1 MKILART
8 YRRLPWLHLPAGIL
22 IALLQRTPVLK
33 ITAAAA
39 DRVAISP
46 VGQLLR
52 AAFTAATLGAMHS
65 RAGATTFIVSPS
77 RNINGTVGTRIDVA
91 FTYTGT
97 PSAPQFFN
105 VTGALPPGLA
115 FSPALTFGAVRSGT
129 PTIGGTPTSAG
140 TFTIR
145 VQGVGTGGQGPQ
157 ETITFTITGGAAV
170 APTIS
175 TQPQSQT
182 VLAGTSVTFS
192 VVANGSPPLTYQW
205 RRNGANIAGATAA
218 TLTLPSAQVAEAG
231 AYTVV
236 VTNAASSV
244 TSAAANLTVNAGGGV
259 GSPAITLQPIAVA
272 AANGSTVALTVVATG
287 TPAPTYQWR
296 KDGANVAGAT
306 NAALIL
312 PGVTAASAGSYSV
325 VVANNAGSVT
335 SNGAAVTVGAGT
347 SRLAN
352 LSVRANLA
360 AAQALIVG
368 FTTNGTKNVLLRGIG
383 PTLGVFGVGG
393 AYPDPRLEVFDGSTK
408 VTENDDWN
416 AALAPVFASVGA
428 FALANGGKDAALQAP
443 ISGARTAQLSGTGS
457 GVVLVEV
464 YDSGTGTAV
473 RLVNVSARNFVGT
486 GDNILIAGFV
496 VDGSVGKTLLIRAV
510 GPRLADLGVAGVLAD
525 PKLEIYSGAT
535 KIMENDNWST
545 ALALTAQSV
554 GAFSLNAGSADAAL
568 LVTLPPGSYS
578 AQVSGIAAGTGEALV
593 EVYEVP

>member
-1 MKILART
+1 MTPLARL

-33 ITAAAA
+33 VTAAAA

-65 RAGATTFIVSPS
+65 RAGATTFVISPS
-77 RNINGTVGTRIDVA
+77 RNINGTVGTPIDVV

-97 PSAPQFFN
+97 PSPPQFFN
-105 VTGALPPGLA
+105 VNGALPPGLA
-115 FSPALTFGAVRSGT
+115 FNPALTFGAVRSGT
-129 PTIGGTPTSAG
+129 PTISGTPTQAG

-145 VQGVGTGGQGPQ
+145 VQGVGLAGQGPQ

-182 VLAGTSVTFS
+182 VLAGTSVTFT
-192 VVANGSPPLTYQW
+192 VAANGSPPLTYQW
-205 RRNGANIAGATAA
+205 RRNGTAIAGATAA
-218 TLTLPSAQVAEAG
+218 TFTLPSAQVADAG

-244 TSAAANLTVNAGGGV
+244 TSAAANLVVNAGGGV
-259 GSPAITLQPIAVA
+259 GSPAISLQPLPVA

-287 TPAPTYQWR
+287 TPVPTYQWR
-296 KDGANVAGAT
+296 KDGVNIAGAT
-306 NAALIL
+306 SATLIL
-312 PGVTAASAGSYSV
+312 PGVTAGSAGSYSV
-325 VVANNAGSVT
+325 VVANNAGTAT
-335 SNGAAVTVGAGT
+335 SNSVAVTVGAGT

-383 PTLGVFGVGG
+383 PTLGAFGVSG
-393 AYPDPRLEVFDGSTK
+393 AYPDPRLEVYDGSTK

-416 AALAPVFASVGA
+416 ATLAPVFSSVGA
-428 FALANGGKDAALQAP
+428 FGLTVGAKDAALQAP

-496 VDGSVGKTLLIRAV
+496 VDGSVGKTLLIRAI
-510 GPRLADLGVAGVLAD
+510 GPRLADLGVQGVLAD

-535 KIMENDNWST
+535 KIAENDNWSAT
-545 ALALTAQSV
+545 LALTAQSV
-554 GAFSLNAGSADAAL
+554 GAFPLNAGSGDAAL
-568 LVTLPPGSYS
+568 LVTLPPGAYS
-578 AQVSGIAAGTGEALV
+578 AQVSGFAAGTGEALV

>member
-105 VTGALPPGLA
+105 VSGTLPPGLA
-115 FSPALTFGAVRSGT
+115 FSPTPTFGAVRSGT
-129 PTIGGTPTSAG
+129 PTIGGIPTQAG
-140 TFTIR
+140 TFTVF
-145 VQGVGTGGQGPQ
+145 VQGVGLAGQGVQ
-157 ETITFTITGGAAV
+157 EAISFTITGGAAV

-205 RRNGANIAGATAA
+205 RRNGTAIAGATAA
-218 TLTLPSAQVAEAG
+218 TLTLPSALVAEAG

-272 AANGSTVALTVVATG
+272 AATGSTVALTVVATG

-416 AALAPVFASVGA
+416 AALAPVFSSVGA

-535 KIMENDNWST
+535 KIMENDNWSSV
-545 ALALTAQSV
+545 LALTAQSV

-578 AQVSGIAAGTGEALV
+578 AQVSGIASGTGEALV

>member
-1 MKILART
+1 MTPLARL

-33 ITAAAA
+33 VTAAAA

-65 RAGATTFIVSPS
+65 RAGATTFVISPS

-105 VTGALPPGLA
+105 VSGTLPPGLA
-115 FSPALTFGAVRSGT
+115 YSPAPTFGAVRSAT
-129 PTIGGTPTSAG
+129 PTISGIPTQAG

-157 ETITFTITGGAAV
+157 ETINFTITGGAAV

-175 TQPQSQT
+175 TQPQGQT
-182 VLAGTSVTFS
+182 VLAGTSVTFT
-192 VVANGSPPLTYQW
+192 VAANGSPPLTYQW
-205 RRNGANIAGATAA
+205 RRNGTAIAGATAA
-218 TLTLPSAQVAEAG
+218 TFTLPSAQVADAG

-244 TSAAANLTVNAGGGV
+244 TSAAANLVVNAGGGV
-259 GSPAITLQPIAVA
+259 GSPTISLQPLPVA

-296 KDGANVAGAT
+296 KDGVNVAGAT
-306 NAALIL
+306 NATLIL
-312 PGVTAASAGSYSV
+312 PGVTAGSAGSYSV
-325 VVANNAGSVT
+325 VVANNAGTVT
-335 SNGAAVTVGAGT
+335 SNSVAVTVGAGT

-360 AAQALIVG
+360 AAQTLFVG

-383 PTLGVFGVGG
+383 PTLGAFGVGG
-393 AYPDPRLEVFDGSTK
+393 AYPDPRLEVYDGSTK

-416 AALAPVFASVGA
+416 ATLAPVFSSVGA
-428 FALANGGKDAALQAP
+428 FGLTVGGKDAALQAP

-496 VDGSVGKTLLIRAV
+496 IDGSVGKTLLIRAI
-510 GPRLADLGVAGVLAD
+510 GPRLADLGVQGVLAD
-525 PKLEIYSGAT
+525 PKLEIYSGTT
-535 KIMENDNWST
+535 KIAENDNWSAT
-545 ALALTAQSV
+545 LALTAQSV
-554 GAFSLNAGSADAAL
+554 GAFSLNTGSADAAL
-568 LVTLPPGSYS
+568 LVTLPPGAYS
-578 AQVSGIAAGTGEALV
+578 AQVSGIASGTGEALV